1 MYRSPV
7 KSRQSFSPFLA
18 SLSPHCP
25 TRNVICELG
34 KSRVVIDT
42 NETSI
47 LIRSDKDDESI
58 RIKTGNYRA

>member
-7 KSRQSFSPFLA
+7 KSRQPFSPFA

-25 TRNVICELG
+25 MRNVICELG